1 MDGSRPTSL
10 VLVGDTSM
18 GDRYLD
24 RPDAPELAEA
34 SHRLEN
40 DPWSF
45 VESVAPLVD
54 DASLLVANLETVLA
68 VRPADPFGGKKRY
81 QGWDLPDRTLA
92 ILQRLGVDA
101 VSLANNHSMDF
112 GAAPLLATIAHLEA
126 AGIVPIGAGA
136 HEAAAARPL
145 TLAAPFGNLHIFAGY
160 EVRRSYAHKWGF
172 YASSGAPGVNALSN
186 GANTSVS
193 DAVARTR
200 AADPGSVII
209 VCPHWSG
216 PQNYQWATDEM
227 VTLNEEFLS
236 AGADLVIGHGA
247 HRMQE
252 IMSGPQGTTVFS
264 LGNFVF
270 NSPGRYAQFHAP
282 PFSLVARLDLER
294 QSSGLTAD
302 LRLYPIVSDNLA
314 THFRPRPVQASEAV
328 EVHDVLFRRGGAVR
342 DDFALERDERGWC
355 LTATRPIS
363 PRLGTRP
370 R

>member
-10 VLVGDTSM
+10 ALVGDTSM

-24 RPDAPELAEA
+24 RPDAPELADA
-34 SHRLEN
+34 FHRLEH

-54 DASLLVANLETVLA
+54 DTSLLVANLETVLA

-160 EVRRSYAHKWGF
+160 EVRRSYARKWGF
-172 YASSGAPGVNALSN
+172 YASSGAPGVNALSH
-186 GANTSVS
+186 GANTPVS

-236 AGADLVIGHGA
+236 AGGDLGV
-247 HRMQE
+247 
-252 IMSGPQGTTVFS
+252 GPRRPRCRGECRARREPRCSPWGTSSST
-264 LGNFVF
+264 
-270 NSPGRYAQFHAP
+270 R
-282 PFSLVARLDLER
+282 LVATP
-294 QSSGLTAD
+294 SST
-302 LRLYPIVSDNLA
+302 
-314 THFRPRPVQASEAV
+314 
-328 EVHDVLFRRGGAVR
+328 RRRSVWWP
-342 DDFALERDERGWC
+342 GW
-355 LTATRPIS
+355 TWSGRAA
-363 PRLGTRP
+363 G
-370 R
+370 